1 MMDQSRRSESTVR
14 PSDVGSGRPSWSSDK
29 GEGFAAI
36 GNEEKNVGG
45 EGFLGDRLRES
56 SSHEAQEV
64 LEQEEIARL
73 PTADGTRP
81 GLSTTY
87 THAKSLRSIR
97 SHPSRAGADGY
108 TLNNEDEKPNN
119 SSDAPA
125 DDPYLVRWEGGDT
138 DPMNPRSM
146 TTLRRW
152 CIVLIVSASSLC
164 V

>member
-1 MMDQSRRSESTVR
+1 MGD
-14 PSDVGSGRPSWSSDK
+14 
-29 GEGFAAI
+29 
-36 GNEEKNVGG
+36 
-45 EGFLGDRLRES
+45 GFLGDRLRES
-56 SSHEAQEV
+56 SSHEVQE
-64 LEQEEIARL
+64 EEIARF

-87 THAKSLRSIR
+87 TNAKSLRSIK
-97 SHPSRAGADGY
+97 SHQSRAGADGY

-119 SSDAPA
+119 SSDTPA
-125 DDPYLVRWEGGDT
+125 DDPYLVKWEGGDA